1 MTPAV
6 VCTALLA
13 LLVFGLGMNVS
24 RVRGTA
30 TNQFPTDPTDA
41 LFVAVRAH
49 GNATEYIP
57 TLAVLILLVGSRDPA
72 AWMIA
77 VFVAAT
83 AARYLHAV
91 GIFTASDLAR
101 QTPLRIVGAMGTYLC
116 GILLI
121 AAALIQA
128 LR

>member
-1 MTPAV
+1 MTFAV

-30 TNQFPTDPTDA
+30 ADQVPTEPSDG

-57 TLAVLILLVGSRDPA
+57 TLAVLLRLVGSRDPA

-101 QTPLRIVGAMGTYLC
+101 QTPLRVAGAMGTYLC

-121 AAALIQA
+121 AAALIQTF
-128 LR
+128 R